1 MFLKYKQLKY
11 NRLDIRPYICFQL
24 IERVVT
30 YNEGVMFEEYTRFE
44 GREDYVYFD
53 DDNHNIKC
61 VTNIDDA
68 SVLCQDNEPNV
79 MLIKLVDEI
88 REGSLKGKYEGILVI
103 DFNALHN
110 RSGHLLHYP
119 NYRYKDLYIPLKIK
133 EYQDKAYYK
142 AVELKREAKN
152 TILSD
157 EFYSMAK
164 CYGWELTDDD
174 NEYVYRLSNGMLE
187 HLIRINRGRY
197 TFKRLHR

>member
-1 MFLKYKQLKY
+1 MFLQYKHLKN

-30 YNEGVMFEEYTRFE
+30 YNEGEMFKEYTRFE

-68 SVLCQDNEPNV
+68 SVLCQANEPNV
-79 MLIKLVDEI
+79 MLVKLVNEI
-88 REGSLKGKYEGILVI
+88 REGSLKDKYEGILVI
-103 DFNALHN
+103 DFNALHE

-119 NYRYKDLYIPLKIK
+119 NYRYKDLYIPLTIK

-142 AVELKREAKN
+142 AVELKRLVKN
-152 TILSD
+152 AILTE

-164 CYGWELTDDD
+164 CYGWELTNDD

-187 HLIRINRGRY
+187 HLIQYNRGRN